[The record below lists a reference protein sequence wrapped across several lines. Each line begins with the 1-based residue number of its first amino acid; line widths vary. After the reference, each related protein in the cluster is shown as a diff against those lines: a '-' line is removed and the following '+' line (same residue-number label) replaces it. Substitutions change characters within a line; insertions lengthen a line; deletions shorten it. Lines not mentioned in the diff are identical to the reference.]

1 MSREQRGPNEK
12 LGTVLALAG
21 ISNAGLARRVNDLGA
36 QRGLTLRYDKT
47 SVARWVSKGMVP
59 QGAAPHLIAA
69 AIGAKLGRPVPLHE
83 IGLADADP
91 APEVGLAFPRDVAEA
106 VRSATELYRLDLAGR
121 RAGSGGIWQSLAGS
135 FSVSAYATPAS
146 RWLISPADPSV
157 ERDANAARTAVLGPQ
172 GTTEGARTGA
182 GAHGAPGRA
191 AGSSDVETT
200 TESSTTAPAAS
211 STEPSPT
218 PDTADGAAHGTPD
231 AGGYSRV
238 PAGPAETPGSRRQSG
253 PPAAAGARP
262 AAGAQAADP
271 PGPGTPAPGSPR
283 TASIPTQPGPQNT
296 SASGTAASASAR
308 AVRSD
313 RAAKAAPAPSAP
325 PRRGGGGASTG
336 TGTGTLAPPVTSD
349 ISPLRVGHSDV
360 AKLREAAQDA
370 RRWDS
375 KYGGGDWRS
384 SMVPECLR
392 VDAAP
397 LLLGSYSDEVGR
409 ALFGAAAELTRLAGW
424 MAFDTGQQE
433 AAQRYYIQAL
443 RLARAAADVPLGGYV
458 LASMS
463 LQATYRG
470 FADEGVDLAQA
481 AVERNRG
488 LATARTMS
496 FFRLVEAR
504 AHAKAND
511 APAAGAALK
520 AAEGWLERSRD
531 GDADPSW
538 LGFYSYDRFAAD
550 AAECHLDLKAPRQV
564 RRFTEQALSRP
575 TEEFVRSHG
584 LRLVVSAVAELESG
598 NLDAACAAGTRAVEV
613 AGRIS
618 SARTTE
624 YVRDL
629 LHRLEPYGH
638 EPRVAELRERARPLL
653 VAPA

>member
-69 AIGAKLGRPVPLHE
+69 AIGQKLGRPVPLHE

-91 APEVGLAFPRDVAEA
+91 APEVGLAFPRDVGEA
-106 VRSATELYRLDLAGR
+106 VRSATDLYRLDLAGR
-121 RAGSGGIWQSLAGS
+121 RAGGGIWQSLAGS
-135 FSVSAYATPAS
+135 FAVSAYATPTS
-146 RWLISPADPSV
+146 RWLITPADPSV
-157 ERDANAARTAVLGPQ
+157 ER
-172 GTTEGARTGA
+172 E
-182 GAHGAPGRA
+182 APRP
-191 AGSSDVETT
+191 V
-200 TESSTTAPAAS
+200 
-211 STEPSPT
+211 
-218 PDTADGAAHGTPD
+218 
-231 AGGYSRV
+231 
-238 PAGPAETPGSRRQSG
+238 AGPA
-253 PPAAAGARP
+253 AAA
-262 AAGAQAADP
+262 
-271 PGPGTPAPGSPR
+271 APEH
-283 TASIPTQPGPQNT
+283 A
-296 SASGTAASASAR
+296 
-308 AVRSD
+308 
-313 RAAKAAPAPSAP
+313 
-325 PRRGGGGASTG
+325 
-336 TGTGTLAPPVTSD
+336 
-349 ISPLRVGHSDV
+349 RVGHSDV
-360 AKLREAAQDA
+360 AKLREAAEDA

-409 ALFGAAAELTRLAGW
+409 ALFGATAELTRLAGW

-481 AVERNRG
+481 ALERNRG

-504 AHAKAND
+504 AHAKAGD
-511 APAAGAALK
+511 GVAAAGALK
-520 AAEGWLERSRD
+520 SAEGWLERSRA
-531 GDADPSW
+531 GDADPTW
-538 LGFYSYDRFAAD
+538 LGFYSYDRFCAD
-550 AAECHLDLKAPRQV
+550 AAECYRDLKAPREV

-598 NLDAACAAGTRAVEV
+598 NLDAACAAGTLAVEV

-629 LHRLEPYGH
+629 LHRLEPYGD
-638 EPRVAELRERARPLL
+638 EPRVVELRERARPLL
-653 VAPA
+653 VSPA

>member
-12 LGTVLALAG
+12 LGAVLALAG

-69 AIGAKLGRPVPLHE
+69 AIGQKLGRPVPLHE

-91 APEVGLAFPRDVAEA
+91 APEVGLAFPRDVGQA
-106 VRSATELYRLDLAGR
+106 VKSATDLYRLDLAGR

-135 FSVSAYATPAS
+135 FAVSAYATPAS
-146 RWLISPADPSV
+146 RWLITPADSSVAREVGPS
-157 ERDANAARTAVLGPQ
+157 
-172 GTTEGARTGA
+172 EGS
-182 GAHGAPGRA
+182 GAPL
-191 AGSSDVETT
+191 
-200 TESSTTAPAAS
+200 
-211 STEPSPT
+211 
-218 PDTADGAAHGTPD
+218 
-231 AGGYSRV
+231 
-238 PAGPAETPGSRRQSG
+238 
-253 PPAAAGARP
+253 
-262 AAGAQAADP
+262 
-271 PGPGTPAPGSPR
+271 
-283 TASIPTQPGPQNT
+283 
-296 SASGTAASASAR
+296 
-308 AVRSD
+308 
-313 RAAKAAPAPSAP
+313 K
-325 PRRGGGGASTG
+325 
-336 TGTGTLAPPVTSD
+336 
-349 ISPLRVGHSDV
+349 VGHSDV
-360 AKLREAAQDA
+360 QKLREAAEDA

-392 VDAAP
+392 VEAAP
-397 LLLGSYSDEVGR
+397 LLLGSYSDDVGR
-409 ALFGAAAELTRLAGW
+409 SLFGAAAELTRLAGW

-470 FADEGVDLAQA
+470 FGDEGVDLAQA
-481 AVERNRG
+481 ALERNRG
-488 LATARTMS
+488 LATARTLS

-504 AHAKAND
+504 AHARAGD
-511 APAAGAALK
+511 AQAAGAALK
-520 AAEGWLERSRD
+520 SAESWLERSRP
-531 GDADPSW
+531 GDSDPIW

-550 AAECHLDLKAPRQV
+550 AAECYRDLKAPRQV

-598 NLDAACAAGTRAVEV
+598 NLDAACEQGVRAVEV

-624 YVRDL
+624 YVKDL
-629 LHRLEPYGH
+629 LHRLEPYGD
-638 EPRVAELRERARPLL
+638 EPRVVELRERARPLL
-653 VAPA
+653 MTTA

>member
-1 MSREQRGPNEK
+1 MSREPRGPNEK

-69 AIGAKLGRPVPLHE
+69 AIGSKLGRPVPLHE

-91 APEVGLAFPRDVAEA
+91 APEVGLAFPRDVGQA

-121 RAGSGGIWQSLAGS
+121 RGGGGIWHSLAGS
-135 FSVSAYATPAS
+135 FAVSAYATPAS
-146 RWLISPADPSV
+146 RWLITPADPTV
-157 ERDANAARTAVLGPQ
+157 AREPRDAEV
-172 GTTEGARTGA
+172 
-182 GAHGAPGRA
+182 
-191 AGSSDVETT
+191 
-200 TESSTTAPAAS
+200 
-211 STEPSPT
+211 
-218 PDTADGAAHGTPD
+218 
-231 AGGYSRV
+231 
-238 PAGPAETPGSRRQSG
+238 
-253 PPAAAGARP
+253 
-262 AAGAQAADP
+262 
-271 PGPGTPAPGSPR
+271 
-283 TASIPTQPGPQNT
+283 
-296 SASGTAASASAR
+296 
-308 AVRSD
+308 
-313 RAAKAAPAPSAP
+313 
-325 PRRGGGGASTG
+325 GGGVDG
-336 TGTGTLAPPVTSD
+336 LPQ
-349 ISPLRVGHSDV
+349 RVGHSDV
-360 AKLREAAQDA
+360 TKLREAAEDA

-409 ALFGAAAELTRLAGW
+409 SLFGATAELTRLAGW

-504 AHAKAND
+504 AQAKAGD
-511 APAAGAALK
+511 GPACGAALK
-520 AAEGWLERSRD
+520 SAEGWLERSRS
-531 GDADPSW
+531 GDPDPSW
-538 LGFYSYDRFAAD
+538 LDFYSHERFAAD
-550 AAECHLDLKAPRQV
+550 AAECYRDLRLPRQV
-564 RRFTEQALSRP
+564 RRFTEQALARP

-613 AGRIS
+613 ANRIS

-629 LHRLEPYGH
+629 MHRLEAYRD

-653 VAPA
+653 MAPA

>member
-1 MSREQRGPNEK
+1 MSRELREPNEK
-12 LGTVLALAG
+12 LGAVLALAG

-91 APEVGLAFPRDVAEA
+91 APEVGLAFPRDIGAA
-106 VRSATELYRLDLAGR
+106 VRSATDLYRLDLAGR
-121 RAGSGGIWQSLAGS
+121 RGGGGIWQSLAGS

-146 RWLISPADPSV
+146 RWLISPADSSV
-157 ERDANAARTAVLGPQ
+157 AREPGPAAQ
-172 GTTEGARTGA
+172 E
-182 GAHGAPGRA
+182 
-191 AGSSDVETT
+191 
-200 TESSTTAPAAS
+200 APAS
-211 STEPSPT
+211 
-218 PDTADGAAHGTPD
+218 
-231 AGGYSRV
+231 
-238 PAGPAETPGSRRQSG
+238 
-253 PPAAAGARP
+253 
-262 AAGAQAADP
+262 
-271 PGPGTPAPGSPR
+271 AP
-283 TASIPTQPGPQNT
+283 
-296 SASGTAASASAR
+296 TAASASTLAPT
-308 AVRSD
+308 AVPGRVSTP
-313 RAAKAAPAPSAP
+313 AAPLRRTPETPAQGLVPAQSGPETAPPAVATVAAAPAVRPLP
-325 PRRGGGGASTG
+325 DAS
-336 TGTGTLAPPVTSD
+336 PQ
-349 ISPLRVGHSDV
+349 RVGHSDV
-360 AKLREAAQDA
+360 AKLREAAEDA

-397 LLLGSYSDEVGR
+397 LLLGSYTDEVGR
-409 ALFGAAAELTRLAGW
+409 ALFGATAELTRLAGW

-463 LQATYRG
+463 LQATYRD
-470 FADEGVDLAQA
+470 FPDEGVDLAQA

-504 AHAKAND
+504 AHAKAGD
-511 APAAGAALK
+511 SAAAGAALR
-520 AAEGWLERSRD
+520 ASEGWLERSRE
-531 GDADPSW
+531 GDPDPTW

-550 AAECHLDLKAPRQV
+550 AAECYRDLKLPRQV

-575 TEEFVRSHG
+575 TEEYVRSHG

-629 LHRLEPYGH
+629 LHRLEPYGD

>member
-21 ISNAGLARRVNDLGA
+21 ISNAGLARRVNDLGS

-91 APEVGLAFPRDVAEA
+91 APEVGLAFPRDVSAA

-121 RAGSGGIWQSLAGS
+121 RAGGGGIWQSLAGS
-135 FSVSAYATPAS
+135 FAISAYATPAS
-146 RWLISPADPSV
+146 RWLITPADSSV
-157 ERDANAARTAVLGPQ
+157 ARD
-172 GTTEGARTGA
+172 
-182 GAHGAPGRA
+182 
-191 AGSSDVETT
+191 S
-200 TESSTTAPAAS
+200 
-211 STEPSPT
+211 
-218 PDTADGAAHGTPD
+218 
-231 AGGYSRV
+231 
-238 PAGPAETPGSRRQSG
+238 
-253 PPAAAGARP
+253 
-262 AAGAQAADP
+262 AADE
-271 PGPGTPAPGSPR
+271 
-283 TASIPTQPGPQNT
+283 
-296 SASGTAASASAR
+296 SAADAT
-308 AVRSD
+308 
-313 RAAKAAPAPSAP
+313 
-325 PRRGGGGASTG
+325 
-336 TGTGTLAPPVTSD
+336 
-349 ISPLRVGHSDV
+349 PLRVGHADV
-360 AKLREAAQDA
+360 AKLREAAEDA

-397 LLLGSYSDEVGR
+397 LLLGSYSDDVGR
-409 ALFGAAAELTRLAGW
+409 SLFGATSELTRLAGW

-443 RLARAAADVPLGGYV
+443 RLARAAADVPLGGYI

-481 AVERNRG
+481 ALERNRG

-504 AHAKAND
+504 AHAKAGD
-511 APAAGAALK
+511 AQAAGGALK
-520 AAEGWLERSRD
+520 AAEGWLERARE

-550 AAECHLDLKAPRQV
+550 AAECYRDLKAPRQV

-629 LHRLEPYGH
+629 LHRLEPYGD

>member
-1 MSREQRGPNEK
+1 MSKEPRGPNEK
-12 LGTVLALAG
+12 LGTVLVLAG

-69 AIGAKLGRPVPLHE
+69 AIAGKLGRPVPLHE

-91 APEVGLAFPRDVAEA
+91 APEVGLSFPRDLGQA

-121 RAGSGGIWQSLAGS
+121 RGGGGIWQSLAGS
-135 FSVSAYATPAS
+135 FSVTAYATPAS
-146 RWLISPADPSV
+146 RWLITPADGSV
-157 ERDANAARTAVLGPQ
+157 AREAHQAARESENGGP
-172 GTTEGARTGA
+172 EG
-182 GAHGAPGRA
+182 
-191 AGSSDVETT
+191 
-200 TESSTTAPAAS
+200 
-211 STEPSPT
+211 
-218 PDTADGAAHGTPD
+218 
-231 AGGYSRV
+231 
-238 PAGPAETPGSRRQSG
+238 GPVQ
-253 PPAAAGARP
+253 
-262 AAGAQAADP
+262 
-271 PGPGTPAPGSPR
+271 
-283 TASIPTQPGPQNT
+283 
-296 SASGTAASASAR
+296 
-308 AVRSD
+308 
-313 RAAKAAPAPSAP
+313 
-325 PRRGGGGASTG
+325 
-336 TGTGTLAPPVTSD
+336 
-349 ISPLRVGHSDV
+349 RVGHSDV
-360 AKLREAAQDA
+360 TKLREAADDA

-397 LLLGSYSDEVGR
+397 LLLGSYTDEVGR
-409 ALFGAAAELTRLAGW
+409 SLFGATAELTRLAGW

-481 AVERNRG
+481 ALERNRG

-504 AHAKAND
+504 AQAKAGD
-511 APAAGAALK
+511 APACGAALK
-520 AAEGWLERSRD
+520 AAEGWLERART
-531 GDADPSW
+531 GDPDPSW
-538 LGFYSYDRFAAD
+538 LDFYSQERFAAD
-550 AAECHLDLKAPRQV
+550 AAECYRDLRMPRQV
-564 RRFTEQALSRP
+564 QRFTEQALSRP

-629 LHRLEPYGH
+629 LHRLEPYGD
-638 EPRVAELRERARPLL
+638 EPRVVELRERARPLL
-653 VAPA
+653 VAYG

>member
-47 SVARWVSKGMVP
+47 SVARWVAKGMVP

-91 APEVGLAFPRDVAEA
+91 APEVGLAFPRDVGEA

-121 RAGSGGIWQSLAGS
+121 RGGGGIWQSLAGS
-135 FSVSAYATPAS
+135 FAVSAYATPAS
-146 RWLISPADPSV
+146 RWLITPADPSV
-157 ERDANAARTAVLGPQ
+157 ARDPTAAQAAILGARSGGQDSTGAPGPRGPQ
-172 GTTEGARTGA
+172 GAPDGR
-182 GAHGAPGRA
+182 GAHILHTPGGAPG
-191 AGSSDVETT
+191 GS
-200 TESSTTAPAAS
+200 
-211 STEPSPT
+211 
-218 PDTADGAAHGTPD
+218 GL
-231 AGGYSRV
+231 
-238 PAGPAETPGSRRQSG
+238 GSGSG
-253 PPAAAGARP
+253 PVS
-262 AAGAQAADP
+262 
-271 PGPGTPAPGSPR
+271 GSVPV
-283 TASIPTQPGPQNT
+283 QPGPE
-296 SASGTAASASAR
+296 SVADA
-308 AVRSD
+308 
-313 RAAKAAPAPSAP
+313 
-325 PRRGGGGASTG
+325 
-336 TGTGTLAPPVTSD
+336 
-349 ISPLRVGHSDV
+349 SPLRVGHSDV
-360 AKLREAAQDA
+360 MKLREAAQDA

-397 LLLGSYSDEVGR
+397 LLLGSYTDEVGR
-409 ALFGAAAELTRLAGW
+409 ALFGASAELTRLAGW

-504 AHAKAND
+504 AHAKAGD

-520 AAEGWLERSRD
+520 GAESWLERSRA

-550 AAECHLDLKAPRQV
+550 AAECYRDLKAPRQV

-575 TEEFVRSHG
+575 TDEFVRSHG

-629 LHRLEPYGH
+629 LHRLEPYGD

-653 VAPA
+653 VTQV

>member
-1 MSREQRGPNEK
+1 MSRELREPNEK
-12 LGTVLALAG
+12 LGAVLALAG

-91 APEVGLAFPRDVAEA
+91 APEVGLAFPRDVGAA
-106 VRSATELYRLDLAGR
+106 VRSATDLYRLDLAGR
-121 RAGSGGIWQSLAGS
+121 RGGGGIWQSLAGS
-135 FSVSAYATPAS
+135 FSVAAYATPAS
-146 RWLISPADPSV
+146 RWLISPADGSVAREPATMESGSPANPAAPATAAAAAAAPST
-157 ERDANAARTAVLGPQ
+157 R
-172 GTTEGARTGA
+172 
-182 GAHGAPGRA
+182 APA
-191 AGSSDVETT
+191 TQ
-200 TESSTTAPAAS
+200 APAA
-211 STEPSPT
+211 TALAATAAPAARAPS
-218 PDTADGAAHGTPD
+218 ARSAASVPVQPS
-231 AGGYSRV
+231 GGQV
-238 PAGPAETPGSRRQSG
+238 PAGLTG
-253 PPAAAGARP
+253 PPAP
-262 AAGAQAADP
+262 VPQPSAQQHAQPPSQSADP
-271 PGPGTPAPGSPR
+271 AP
-283 TASIPTQPGPQNT
+283 Q
-296 SASGTAASASAR
+296 
-308 AVRSD
+308 
-313 RAAKAAPAPSAP
+313 
-325 PRRGGGGASTG
+325 
-336 TGTGTLAPPVTSD
+336 
-349 ISPLRVGHSDV
+349 RVGHSDV
-360 AKLREAAQDA
+360 AKLREAAEDA

-397 LLLGSYSDEVGR
+397 LLLGSYTDEVGR
-409 ALFGAAAELTRLAGW
+409 ALFGATAELTRLAGW

-443 RLARAAADVPLGGYV
+443 RLARAAGDVPLGGYV

-463 LQATYRG
+463 LQATYRD
-470 FADEGVDLAQA
+470 FPDEGVDLAQA

-488 LATARTMS
+488 LASARTMS

-504 AHAKAND
+504 AHAKAGD
-511 APAAGAALK
+511 SAAAGAALR
-520 AAEGWLERSRD
+520 AAEGWLERARA
-531 GDADPSW
+531 GDPDPTW

-550 AAECHLDLKAPRQV
+550 AAECYRDLKLPRQV

-575 TEEFVRSHG
+575 TEEYVRSHG

-618 SARTTE
+618 SARTNE

-629 LHRLEPYGH
+629 LHRLEPYGD

>member
-69 AIGAKLGRPVPLHE
+69 AIGQKLGRPVPLHE

-91 APEVGLAFPRDVAEA
+91 APEVGLAFPRDVGEA
-106 VRSATELYRLDLAGR
+106 VRSATDLYRLDLAGR
-121 RAGSGGIWQSLAGS
+121 RAGGGGIWQSLAGS
-135 FSVSAYATPAS
+135 FAVSAYATPAS
-146 RWLISPADPSV
+146 RWLITPADPSV
-157 ERDANAARTAVLGPQ
+157 EREAPRPP
-172 GTTEGARTGA
+172 GA
-182 GAHGAPGRA
+182 GI
-191 AGSSDVETT
+191 T
-200 TESSTTAPAAS
+200 
-211 STEPSPT
+211 
-218 PDTADGAAHGTPD
+218 
-231 AGGYSRV
+231 
-238 PAGPAETPGSRRQSG
+238 
-253 PPAAAGARP
+253 
-262 AAGAQAADP
+262 
-271 PGPGTPAPGSPR
+271 
-283 TASIPTQPGPQNT
+283 
-296 SASGTAASASAR
+296 
-308 AVRSD
+308 
-313 RAAKAAPAPSAP
+313 
-325 PRRGGGGASTG
+325 GGGGAATG
-336 TGTGTLAPPVTSD
+336 GAATASAAGEHV
-349 ISPLRVGHSDV
+349 RVGHSDV
-360 AKLREAAQDA
+360 AKLREAAEDA

-397 LLLGSYSDEVGR
+397 LLLASYSDEVGR
-409 ALFGAAAELTRLAGW
+409 ALFGATAELTRLAGW

-481 AVERNRG
+481 ALERNRG

-504 AHAKAND
+504 AHAKAGD
-511 APAAGAALK
+511 GVAAAAALK
-520 AAEGWLERSRD
+520 SAEGWLERSREGD
-531 GDADPSW
+531 GDPTW
-538 LGFYSYDRFAAD
+538 LGFYSYDRFCAD
-550 AAECHLDLKAPRQV
+550 AAECYSDLKAPREV

-629 LHRLEPYGH
+629 LHRLEPYGD
-638 EPRVAELRERARPLL
+638 EPRVMELRERARPLL

>member
-69 AIGAKLGRPVPLHE
+69 AIGQKLGRPVPLHE

-91 APEVGLAFPRDVAEA
+91 APEVGLAFPRDVGEA
-106 VRSATELYRLDLAGR
+106 VRSATDLYRLDLAGR
-121 RAGSGGIWQSLAGS
+121 RAGGGGIWQSLAGS
-135 FSVSAYATPAS
+135 FAVSAYATPAS
-146 RWLISPADPSV
+146 RWLITPADPSV
-157 ERDANAARTAVLGPQ
+157 EREAPRPGGGPGS
-172 GTTEGARTGA
+172 GTGSGTGSGA
-182 GAHGAPGRA
+182 GT
-191 AGSSDVETT
+191 GSGSG
-200 TESSTTAPAAS
+200 SGS
-211 STEPSPT
+211 
-218 PDTADGAAHGTPD
+218 
-231 AGGYSRV
+231 GGLD
-238 PAGPAETPGSRRQSG
+238 PGS
-253 PPAAAGARP
+253 AAAV
-262 AAGAQAADP
+262 AAEH
-271 PGPGTPAPGSPR
+271 
-283 TASIPTQPGPQNT
+283 
-296 SASGTAASASAR
+296 
-308 AVRSD
+308 V
-313 RAAKAAPAPSAP
+313 
-325 PRRGGGGASTG
+325 
-336 TGTGTLAPPVTSD
+336 
-349 ISPLRVGHSDV
+349 RVGHSDV
-360 AKLREAAQDA
+360 AKLREAAEDA

-409 ALFGAAAELTRLAGW
+409 ALFGATAELTRLAGW

-481 AVERNRG
+481 ALERNRG

-504 AHAKAND
+504 AHAKAGD
-511 APAAGAALK
+511 GPAAAAALK
-520 AAEGWLERSRD
+520 AAEGWLERSRA
-531 GDADPSW
+531 GDADPTW
-538 LGFYSYDRFAAD
+538 LGFYSYDRFCAD
-550 AAECHLDLKAPRQV
+550 AAECYRDLKAPREV

-618 SARTTE
+618 SARTNE

-629 LHRLEPYGH
+629 LHRLEPYGD
-638 EPRVAELRERARPLL
+638 EPRVVELRERARPLL
-653 VAPA
+653 VAPV

>member
-1 MSREQRGPNEK
+1 MSRELRGPNEK

-91 APEVGLAFPRDVAEA
+91 APEVGLAFPRDVGEA

-146 RWLISPADPSV
+146 RWLISPADATV
-157 ERDANAARTAVLGPQ
+157 ERDAAAAGVPAFDTHGARGARSDAGAQSPPGKEARSAATVPPGAPAALNARAARTALGTLGAL
-172 GTTEGARTGA
+172 GTRQ
-182 GAHGAPGRA
+182 APAIPAQPRP
-191 AGSSDVETT
+191 D
-200 TESSTTAPAAS
+200 TAPA
-211 STEPSPT
+211 
-218 PDTADGAAHGTPD
+218 
-231 AGGYSRV
+231 
-238 PAGPAETPGSRRQSG
+238 PAPAP
-253 PPAAAGARP
+253 
-262 AAGAQAADP
+262 AADP
-271 PGPGTPAPGSPR
+271 APVSPAVPA
-283 TASIPTQPGPQNT
+283 TAVTTTVITT
-296 SASGTAASASAR
+296 
-308 AVRSD
+308 
-313 RAAKAAPAPSAP
+313 
-325 PRRGGGGASTG
+325 
-336 TGTGTLAPPVTSD
+336 TSD

-360 AKLREAAQDA
+360 SKLREAAQDA

-511 APAAGAALK
+511 ASAAGSALK
-520 AAEGWLERSRD
+520 AAEGWLERSRG

>member
-1 MSREQRGPNEK
+1 MSREQRGPNDK
-12 LGTVLALAG
+12 LGAVLALAG

-69 AIGAKLGRPVPLHE
+69 AIGQKLGRPVPLHE

-91 APEVGLAFPRDVAEA
+91 APEVGLAFPRDVGQA
-106 VRSATELYRLDLAGR
+106 VKSATELYRLDLAGR
-121 RAGSGGIWQSLAGS
+121 RAGGGGIWQSLAGS
-135 FSVSAYATPAS
+135 FAVSAYATPAS
-146 RWLISPADPSV
+146 RWLITPADSSV
-157 ERDANAARTAVLGPQ
+157 ERESGF
-172 GTTEGARTGA
+172 GEGAVV
-182 GAHGAPGRA
+182 
-191 AGSSDVETT
+191 SL
-200 TESSTTAPAAS
+200 
-211 STEPSPT
+211 
-218 PDTADGAAHGTPD
+218 
-231 AGGYSRV
+231 
-238 PAGPAETPGSRRQSG
+238 
-253 PPAAAGARP
+253 
-262 AAGAQAADP
+262 
-271 PGPGTPAPGSPR
+271 
-283 TASIPTQPGPQNT
+283 
-296 SASGTAASASAR
+296 
-308 AVRSD
+308 
-313 RAAKAAPAPSAP
+313 K
-325 PRRGGGGASTG
+325 
-336 TGTGTLAPPVTSD
+336 
-349 ISPLRVGHSDV
+349 VGHSDV
-360 AKLREAAQDA
+360 QKLREAAEDA

-392 VDAAP
+392 VEAAP
-397 LLLGSYSDEVGR
+397 LLLGAYSDEVGR
-409 ALFGAAAELTRLAGW
+409 ALFGASAELTRLAGW

-470 FADEGVDLAQA
+470 FGDEGIDLAQA
-481 AVERNRG
+481 ALERNRG

-496 FFRLVEAR
+496 FFRLIEAR
-504 AHAKAND
+504 AHARAGD
-511 APAAGAALK
+511 AQAAGAALK
-520 AAEGWLERSRD
+520 AAEGWLERARD
-531 GDADPSW
+531 GDNDPSW

-550 AAECHLDLKAPRQV
+550 AAECYRDLKAPRQV
-564 RRFTEQALSRP
+564 RRFTEHALSRP

-598 NLDAACAAGTRAVEV
+598 NLDAACEQGVRAVEV

-629 LHRLEPYGH
+629 LHRLEPYGD
-638 EPRVAELRERARPLL
+638 EPRVVELRERARPLL
-653 VAPA
+653 MAPA

>member
-1 MSREQRGPNEK
+1 MSRELREPNEK
-12 LGTVLALAG
+12 LGAVLALAG

-91 APEVGLAFPRDVAEA
+91 APEVGLAFPRDVGAA
-106 VRSATELYRLDLAGR
+106 VRSATDLYRLDLAGR
-121 RAGSGGIWQSLAGS
+121 RGGGGIWQSLAGS
-135 FSVSAYATPAS
+135 FAVSAYATPAS
-146 RWLISPADPSV
+146 RWLISPADSSV
-157 ERDANAARTAVLGPQ
+157 AREP
-172 GTTEGARTGA
+172 E
-182 GAHGAPGRA
+182 
-191 AGSSDVETT
+191 AGSGESQARELPAEAPPTAPPSSTAPPVSVPSTASAPSDV
-200 TESSTTAPAAS
+200 
-211 STEPSPT
+211 
-218 PDTADGAAHGTPD
+218 
-231 AGGYSRV
+231 V
-238 PAGPAETPGSRRQSG
+238 PRIPETPRVAS
-253 PPAAAGARP
+253 
-262 AAGAQAADP
+262 
-271 PGPGTPAPGSPR
+271 TPR
-283 TASIPTQPGPQNT
+283 TAHAPREPGGAT
-296 SASGTAASASAR
+296 KG
-308 AVRSD
+308 
-313 RAAKAAPAPSAP
+313 APAPAVVFP
-325 PRRGGGGASTG
+325 Q
-336 TGTGTLAPPVTSD
+336 
-349 ISPLRVGHSDV
+349 RVGHSDV
-360 AKLREAAQDA
+360 TKLREAAEDA

-397 LLLGSYSDEVGR
+397 LLLGSYTDEVGR
-409 ALFGAAAELTRLAGW
+409 ALFGATAELTRLAGW

-463 LQATYRG
+463 LQATYRD
-470 FADEGVDLAQA
+470 FPDEGVDLAQA

-504 AHAKAND
+504 AHAKAGD
-511 APAAGAALK
+511 PVAAGAALR
-520 AAEGWLERSRD
+520 ASEGWLERARE
-531 GDADPSW
+531 GDADPTW

-550 AAECHLDLKAPRQV
+550 AAECYRDLKLPRQV

-575 TEEFVRSHG
+575 TEEYVRSHG

-618 SARTTE
+618 SARTNE

-629 LHRLEPYGH
+629 LHRLEPYGD
-638 EPRVAELRERARPLL
+638 EPRVVELRERARPLL

>member
-1 MSREQRGPNEK
+1 MSREPRGPNEK

-69 AIGAKLGRPVPLHE
+69 AIGSKLGRPVPLHE

-91 APEVGLAFPRDVAEA
+91 APEVGLAFPRDIGQA

-121 RAGSGGIWQSLAGS
+121 RGGGGIWQSLAGS
-135 FSVSAYATPAS
+135 FAVSAYATPAS
-146 RWLISPADPSV
+146 RWLITPADPSV
-157 ERDANAARTAVLGPQ
+157 AREPKDAEGSVGLDGLPQ
-172 GTTEGARTGA
+172 
-182 GAHGAPGRA
+182 
-191 AGSSDVETT
+191 
-200 TESSTTAPAAS
+200 
-211 STEPSPT
+211 
-218 PDTADGAAHGTPD
+218 
-231 AGGYSRV
+231 
-238 PAGPAETPGSRRQSG
+238 
-253 PPAAAGARP
+253 
-262 AAGAQAADP
+262 
-271 PGPGTPAPGSPR
+271 
-283 TASIPTQPGPQNT
+283 
-296 SASGTAASASAR
+296 
-308 AVRSD
+308 
-313 RAAKAAPAPSAP
+313 
-325 PRRGGGGASTG
+325 
-336 TGTGTLAPPVTSD
+336 
-349 ISPLRVGHSDV
+349 RVGHSDV
-360 AKLREAAQDA
+360 TKLREAAVDA

-409 ALFGAAAELTRLAGW
+409 SLFGATAELTRLAGW

-458 LASMS
+458 LATMS

-504 AHAKAND
+504 AQAKAGD
-511 APAAGAALK
+511 GPACGAALK
-520 AAEGWLERSRD
+520 SAEGWLERSRS
-531 GDADPSW
+531 GDPDPSW
-538 LGFYSYDRFAAD
+538 LDFYTHERFAAD
-550 AAECHLDLKAPRQV
+550 AAECYRDLRLPRQV
-564 RRFTEQALSRP
+564 RRFTEQALARP
-575 TEEFVRSHG
+575 TEEYVRSHG

-618 SARTTE
+618 SARTME

-629 LHRLEPYGH
+629 LHRLEPYGD

-653 VAPA
+653 VSPA

>member
-1 MSREQRGPNEK
+1 MSREPRGPNDK

-69 AIGAKLGRPVPLHE
+69 AIGSKLGRPVPLHE

-91 APEVGLAFPRDVAEA
+91 APEVGLAFPRDVRAA
-106 VRSATELYRLDLAGR
+106 VKAATDLYRLDLGGR
-121 RAGSGGIWQSLAGS
+121 RGGGIWQTLAGS
-135 FSVSAYATPAS
+135 FAVSAYATPAS
-146 RWLISPADPSV
+146 RWLITPADSSV
-157 ERDANAARTAVLGPQ
+157 ARD
-172 GTTEGARTGA
+172 
-182 GAHGAPGRA
+182 
-191 AGSSDVETT
+191 
-200 TESSTTAPAAS
+200 
-211 STEPSPT
+211 
-218 PDTADGAAHGTPD
+218 D
-231 AGGYSRV
+231 AE
-238 PAGPAETPGSRRQSG
+238 A
-253 PPAAAGARP
+253 
-262 AAGAQAADP
+262 
-271 PGPGTPAPGSPR
+271 
-283 TASIPTQPGPQNT
+283 
-296 SASGTAASASAR
+296 AR
-308 AVRSD
+308 AVM
-313 RAAKAAPAPSAP
+313 AGEG
-325 PRRGGGGASTG
+325 PRDGSRGDGGK
-336 TGTGTLAPPVTSD
+336 
-349 ISPLRVGHSDV
+349 PLRVGHTDV
-360 AKLREAAQDA
+360 SKLREAADEA

-409 ALFGAAAELTRLAGW
+409 SLFGATAELTRLAGW

-481 AVERNRG
+481 ALERNRG

-496 FFRLVEAR
+496 FFQLIEAR

-511 APAAGAALK
+511 SQACATALSS
-520 AAEGWLERSRD
+520 AEGWLERARE
-531 GDADPSW
+531 GDQDPSW
-538 LGFYSYDRFAAD
+538 LDFYSSDRLAAD
-550 AAECHLDLKAPRQV
+550 AAECYRDLKAPRQV

-584 LRLVVSAVAELESG
+584 LRLIVSAVAELESG
-598 NLDAACAAGTRAVEV
+598 NLDAACAAGTLALEV

-629 LHRLEPYGH
+629 LHRLEPYGD

-653 VAPA
+653 VTPA

>member
-69 AIGAKLGRPVPLHE
+69 AIGQKLGRPVPLHE

-91 APEVGLAFPRDVAEA
+91 APEVGLAFPRDVGAA
-106 VRSATELYRLDLAGR
+106 VKSATELYRLDLAGR
-121 RAGSGGIWQSLAGS
+121 RAGTGGIWQSLAGS
-135 FSVSAYATPAS
+135 FAVSAYATPAS
-146 RWLISPADPSV
+146 RWLITPADSSV
-157 ERDANAARTAVLGPQ
+157 ARDASEDVPRDTAQ
-172 GTTEGARTGA
+172 ADDS
-182 GAHGAPGRA
+182 GAPM
-191 AGSSDVETT
+191 
-200 TESSTTAPAAS
+200 
-211 STEPSPT
+211 
-218 PDTADGAAHGTPD
+218 
-231 AGGYSRV
+231 
-238 PAGPAETPGSRRQSG
+238 
-253 PPAAAGARP
+253 
-262 AAGAQAADP
+262 
-271 PGPGTPAPGSPR
+271 
-283 TASIPTQPGPQNT
+283 
-296 SASGTAASASAR
+296 
-308 AVRSD
+308 
-313 RAAKAAPAPSAP
+313 K
-325 PRRGGGGASTG
+325 
-336 TGTGTLAPPVTSD
+336 
-349 ISPLRVGHSDV
+349 VGHSDV
-360 AKLREAAQDA
+360 LKLREAAEDA

-392 VDAAP
+392 VEAAP

-409 ALFGAAAELTRLAGW
+409 ALFGASAELTRLAGW

-470 FADEGVDLAQA
+470 FGDEGVDLAQA
-481 AVERNRG
+481 ALERNRG

-504 AHAKAND
+504 AHARAHD
-511 APAAGAALK
+511 AQAAGAALR
-520 AAEGWLERSRD
+520 AAEGWLERARD
-531 GDADPSW
+531 GDNDPSW

-550 AAECHLDLKAPRQV
+550 AAECYRDLKAPRQV

-598 NLDAACAAGTRAVEV
+598 NLDAACEQGTRALEV

-624 YVRDL
+624 YVKDL
-629 LHRLEPYGH
+629 LHRLEPYGD
-638 EPRVAELRERARPLL
+638 EPRVVELRERARPLL

>member
-47 SVARWVSKGMVP
+47 SVARWVAKGMVP

-91 APEVGLAFPRDVAEA
+91 APEVGLAFPRDVGEA
-106 VRSATELYRLDLAGR
+106 VRSATDLYRLDLAGR
-121 RAGSGGIWQSLAGS
+121 RGGGGIWQSLAGS

-146 RWLISPADPSV
+146 RWLITPADPSV
-157 ERDANAARTAVLGPQ
+157 ARDPAAARAAVLTP
-172 GTTEGARTGA
+172 E
-182 GAHGAPGRA
+182 GAPG
-191 AGSSDVETT
+191 
-200 TESSTTAPAAS
+200 
-211 STEPSPT
+211 
-218 PDTADGAAHGTPD
+218 
-231 AGGYSRV
+231 
-238 PAGPAETPGSRRQSG
+238 
-253 PPAAAGARP
+253 
-262 AAGAQAADP
+262 AQ
-271 PGPGTPAPGSPR
+271 
-283 TASIPTQPGPQNT
+283 IPVQPGPD
-296 SASGTAASASAR
+296 SAVAA
-308 AVRSD
+308 D
-313 RAAKAAPAPSAP
+313 
-325 PRRGGGGASTG
+325 
-336 TGTGTLAPPVTSD
+336 GTL
-349 ISPLRVGHSDV
+349 LRVGHSDV
-360 AKLREAAQDA
+360 SKLREAAQDA

-409 ALFGAAAELTRLAGW
+409 ALFGASAELTRLAGW

-443 RLARAAADVPLGGYV
+443 RLSRAAADVPLGGYV

-481 AVERNRG
+481 AVERNRS

-504 AHAKAND
+504 AHAKAGD
-511 APAAGAALK
+511 APAAGAALR
-520 AAEGWLERSRD
+520 AAESWLERSRA
-531 GDADPSW
+531 GDADPAW

-550 AAECHLDLKAPRQV
+550 AAECYRDLKAPRQV
-564 RRFTEQALSRP
+564 RRFTEQALSKP
-575 TEEFVRSHG
+575 TDEFVRSHG

-629 LHRLEPYGH
+629 LHRLEPYGD

-653 VAPA
+653 VSPA

>member
-1 MSREQRGPNEK
+1 MSRELREPNEK
-12 LGTVLALAG
+12 LGAVLALAG

-91 APEVGLAFPRDVAEA
+91 APEVGLAFPRDVGAA
-106 VRSATELYRLDLAGR
+106 VRSATDLYRLDLAGR
-121 RAGSGGIWQSLAGS
+121 RGGGGIWQSLAGS
-135 FSVSAYATPAS
+135 FSVAAYATPAS
-146 RWLISPADPSV
+146 RWLISPADSSV
-157 ERDANAARTAVLGPQ
+157 AREPAGSAAHRADRHPAHDSTA
-172 GTTEGARTGA
+172 GTAGTSATGA
-182 GAHGAPGRA
+182 SA
-191 AGSSDVETT
+191 AGTSAADEPAAQHSMVQSPVSATSSAHD
-200 TESSTTAPAAS
+200 APAHEATAAGPRSVPDGRTTGPATGPMTGPATGSAAS
-211 STEPSPT
+211 P
-218 PDTADGAAHGTPD
+218 A
-231 AGGYSRV
+231 
-238 PAGPAETPGSRRQSG
+238 AGPASG
-253 PPAAAGARP
+253 PPSTVVPAQAGAE
-262 AAGAQAADP
+262 
-271 PGPGTPAPGSPR
+271 TPRDHG
-283 TASIPTQPGPQNT
+283 Q
-296 SASGTAASASAR
+296 
-308 AVRSD
+308 
-313 RAAKAAPAPSAP
+313 
-325 PRRGGGGASTG
+325 
-336 TGTGTLAPPVTSD
+336 
-349 ISPLRVGHSDV
+349 RVGHSDV
-360 AKLREAAQDA
+360 TKLREAAEDA

-397 LLLGSYSDEVGR
+397 LLLGSYTDEVGR
-409 ALFGAAAELTRLAGW
+409 ALFGATAELTRLAGW

-463 LQATYRG
+463 LQATYRD
-470 FADEGVDLAQA
+470 FPDEGVDLAQA

-504 AHAKAND
+504 AHAKAGD
-511 APAAGAALK
+511 SAAAGAALR
-520 AAEGWLERSRD
+520 AAEGWLERSRA
-531 GDADPSW
+531 GDPDPTW

-550 AAECHLDLKAPRQV
+550 AAECYRDLKLPRQV

-575 TEEFVRSHG
+575 TEEYVRSHG

-629 LHRLEPYGH
+629 LHRLEPYGD

>member
-1 MSREQRGPNEK
+1 MSRELREPNEK
-12 LGTVLALAG
+12 LGAVLALAG

-91 APEVGLAFPRDVAEA
+91 APEVGLAFPRDIGAA
-106 VRSATELYRLDLAGR
+106 VRSATDLYRLDLAGR
-121 RAGSGGIWQSLAGS
+121 RGGGGIWQSLAGS
-135 FSVSAYATPAS
+135 FAVSAYATPAS
-146 RWLISPADPSV
+146 RWLISPADSSV
-157 ERDANAARTAVLGPQ
+157 AREPGPVRDP
-172 GTTEGARTGA
+172 GA
-182 GAHGAPGRA
+182 GARAGSEARAETASGSGAGAGAGSGAAGAEARTPRRPTTAPGR
-191 AGSSDVETT
+191 
-200 TESSTTAPAAS
+200 
-211 STEPSPT
+211 
-218 PDTADGAAHGTPD
+218 
-231 AGGYSRV
+231 
-238 PAGPAETPGSRRQSG
+238 PAGPADASPATP
-253 PPAAAGARP
+253 PI
-262 AAGAQAADP
+262 
-271 PGPGTPAPGSPR
+271 TPAVPAVPVVPGVSVLPR
-283 TASIPTQPGPQNT
+283 QG
-296 SASGTAASASAR
+296 ASGHPVQR
-308 AVRSD
+308 PGGR
-313 RAAKAAPAPSAP
+313 SAP
-325 PRRGGGGASTG
+325 PRQASESPAQGVVPARSGAETG
-336 TGTGTLAPPVTSD
+336 PPAPVGTTPAAGPPAPSD
-349 ISPLRVGHSDV
+349 PSPQRVGHSDV
-360 AKLREAAQDA
+360 TKLREAAEDA

-397 LLLGSYSDEVGR
+397 LLLGSYTDEVGR
-409 ALFGAAAELTRLAGW
+409 ALFGATAELTRLAGW

-463 LQATYRG
+463 LQATYRD
-470 FADEGVDLAQA
+470 FPDEGVDLAQA

-504 AHAKAND
+504 AHAKAGD
-511 APAAGAALK
+511 SAAAGAALR
-520 AAEGWLERSRD
+520 AAEGWLERSRE
-531 GDADPSW
+531 GDPDPTW

-550 AAECHLDLKAPRQV
+550 AAECYRDLKLPRQV

-575 TEEFVRSHG
+575 TEEYVRSHG

-618 SARTTE
+618 SARTNE

-629 LHRLEPYGH
+629 LHRLEPYGD

>member
-1 MSREQRGPNEK
+1 MSREPRGPNEK

-69 AIGAKLGRPVPLHE
+69 AIGSKLGRPVPLHE

-91 APEVGLAFPRDVAEA
+91 APEVGLAFPRDVGAA
-106 VRSATELYRLDLAGR
+106 VKAATDLYRLDLHGGR
-121 RAGSGGIWQSLAGS
+121 RGGGGIWQSLAGS
-135 FSVSAYATPAS
+135 FAVSAYATPAS
-146 RWLISPADPSV
+146 RWLITPADSSV
-157 ERDANAARTAVLGPQ
+157 ARDPETAAAHSGS
-172 GTTEGARTGA
+172 A
-182 GAHGAPGRA
+182 GAVNG
-191 AGSSDVETT
+191 
-200 TESSTTAPAAS
+200 
-211 STEPSPT
+211 
-218 PDTADGAAHGTPD
+218 
-231 AGGYSRV
+231 
-238 PAGPAETPGSRRQSG
+238 Q
-253 PPAAAGARP
+253 AAADAEI
-262 AAGAQAADP
+262 
-271 PGPGTPAPGSPR
+271 TPA
-283 TASIPTQPGPQNT
+283 
-296 SASGTAASASAR
+296 
-308 AVRSD
+308 
-313 RAAKAAPAPSAP
+313 
-325 PRRGGGGASTG
+325 
-336 TGTGTLAPPVTSD
+336 
-349 ISPLRVGHSDV
+349 PLRVGHADV
-360 AKLREAAQDA
+360 VKLREAAEEA

-409 ALFGAAAELTRLAGW
+409 SLFGAASELTRLAGW

-504 AHAKAND
+504 AHAKAD
-511 APAAGAALK
+511 DSHACGAALSD
-520 AAEGWLERSRD
+520 AESWLERARE

-538 LGFYSYDRFAAD
+538 LDFYSYDRLAAD
-550 AAECHLDLKAPRQV
+550 AAECYRDLKAPRQV
-564 RRFTEQALSRP
+564 RRFTEKALSKP

-598 NLDAACAAGTRAVEV
+598 NLDAACAAGARAVEV

-629 LHRLEPYGH
+629 LNRLEPYGH
-638 EPRVAELRERARPLL
+638 EPRVAELREQARPLL
-653 VAPA
+653 AAPA

>member
-12 LGTVLALAG
+12 LGAVLALAG

-69 AIGAKLGRPVPLHE
+69 AIGQKLGRPVPLHE

-91 APEVGLAFPRDVAEA
+91 APEVGLAFPRDVGQA
-106 VRSATELYRLDLAGR
+106 VRSATDLYRLDLAGR

-135 FSVSAYATPAS
+135 FAVSAYATPAS
-146 RWLISPADPSV
+146 RWLITPADSSV
-157 ERDANAARTAVLGPQ
+157 ARDANLS
-172 GTTEGARTGA
+172 EGS
-182 GAHGAPGRA
+182 GAPL
-191 AGSSDVETT
+191 
-200 TESSTTAPAAS
+200 
-211 STEPSPT
+211 
-218 PDTADGAAHGTPD
+218 
-231 AGGYSRV
+231 
-238 PAGPAETPGSRRQSG
+238 
-253 PPAAAGARP
+253 
-262 AAGAQAADP
+262 
-271 PGPGTPAPGSPR
+271 
-283 TASIPTQPGPQNT
+283 
-296 SASGTAASASAR
+296 
-308 AVRSD
+308 
-313 RAAKAAPAPSAP
+313 K
-325 PRRGGGGASTG
+325 
-336 TGTGTLAPPVTSD
+336 
-349 ISPLRVGHSDV
+349 VGHSDV
-360 AKLREAAQDA
+360 QKLREAAEDA

-392 VDAAP
+392 VEAAP

-409 ALFGAAAELTRLAGW
+409 ALFGASAELTRLAGW

-470 FADEGVDLAQA
+470 FGDEGVDLAQA
-481 AVERNRG
+481 ALERNRG

-496 FFRLVEAR
+496 FFRLIEAR
-504 AHAKAND
+504 AHARASD
-511 APAAGAALK
+511 AHAAGAALRSS
-520 AAEGWLERSRD
+520 ESWLERARD
-531 GDADPSW
+531 GDNDPSW
-538 LGFYSYDRFAAD
+538 LGFYGYDRFAAD
-550 AAECHLDLKAPRQV
+550 AAECYRDLKAPRQV
-564 RRFTEQALSRP
+564 RRFTEQALSKP

-598 NLDAACAAGTRAVEV
+598 NLDAACEQGVRAVEV

-618 SARTTE
+618 SVRTTE

-629 LHRLEPYGH
+629 LHRLEPYGD
-638 EPRVAELRERARPLL
+638 EPRVVELRERARPLL
-653 VAPA
+653 MTPA

>member
-59 QGAAPHLIAA
+59 QGAAPRLIAA

-91 APEVGLAFPRDVAEA
+91 APEVGLAFPRDVGEA

-146 RWLISPADPSV
+146 RWLITPADPSV
-157 ERDANAARTAVLGPQ
+157 ARDSSAAEAAILGTP
-172 GTTEGARTGA
+172 
-182 GAHGAPGRA
+182 GAPGA
-191 AGSSDVETT
+191 QAPPGAPGG
-200 TESSTTAPAAS
+200 APAI
-211 STEPSPT
+211 
-218 PDTADGAAHGTPD
+218 
-231 AGGYSRV
+231 
-238 PAGPAETPGSRRQSG
+238 PA
-253 PPAAAGARP
+253 
-262 AAGAQAADP
+262 
-271 PGPGTPAPGSPR
+271 
-283 TASIPTQPGPQNT
+283 QPGPDSLN
-296 SASGTAASASAR
+296 
-308 AVRSD
+308 
-313 RAAKAAPAPSAP
+313 
-325 PRRGGGGASTG
+325 
-336 TGTGTLAPPVTSD
+336 D

-360 AKLREAAQDA
+360 TKLREAAQDA

-409 ALFGAAAELTRLAGW
+409 ALFGAASELTRLAGW

-504 AHAKAND
+504 AHAKAGD

-520 AAEGWLERSRD
+520 AAESWLERSRD

-550 AAECHLDLKAPRQV
+550 AAECYRDLKAPRQV

-629 LHRLEPYGH
+629 LHRLEPYGD

>member
-1 MSREQRGPNEK
+1 MSRELREPNEK
-12 LGTVLALAG
+12 LGAVLALAG

-91 APEVGLAFPRDVAEA
+91 APEVGLAFPRDVGAA
-106 VRSATELYRLDLAGR
+106 VRSATDLYRLDLAGR
-121 RAGSGGIWQSLAGS
+121 RGGGGIWQSLAGS
-135 FSVSAYATPAS
+135 FAVSAYATPAS
-146 RWLISPADPSV
+146 RWLISPADSSV
-157 ERDANAARTAVLGPQ
+157 AREP
-172 GTTEGARTGA
+172 GA
-182 GAHGAPGRA
+182 GPGGSQARDLPTEAPSSGGPSSVPSTA
-191 AGSSDVETT
+191 SAPPSDV
-200 TESSTTAPAAS
+200 
-211 STEPSPT
+211 
-218 PDTADGAAHGTPD
+218 
-231 AGGYSRV
+231 V
-238 PAGPAETPGSRRQSG
+238 PRIPETPRVAS
-253 PPAAAGARP
+253 A
-262 AAGAQAADP
+262 
-271 PGPGTPAPGSPR
+271 PR
-283 TASIPTQPGPQNT
+283 TAHAPREPGGAT
-296 SASGTAASASAR
+296 KGASALTE
-308 AVRSD
+308 AV
-313 RAAKAAPAPSAP
+313 PQ
-325 PRRGGGGASTG
+325 
-336 TGTGTLAPPVTSD
+336 
-349 ISPLRVGHSDV
+349 RVGHSDV
-360 AKLREAAQDA
+360 TKLREAAEDA

-397 LLLGSYSDEVGR
+397 LLLGSYTDEVGR
-409 ALFGAAAELTRLAGW
+409 ALFGATAELTRLAGW

-463 LQATYRG
+463 LQATYRD
-470 FADEGVDLAQA
+470 FPDEGVDLAQA

-504 AHAKAND
+504 AHAKAGD
-511 APAAGAALK
+511 PVAAGAALR
-520 AAEGWLERSRD
+520 ASEGWLERARE
-531 GDADPSW
+531 GDADPTW

-550 AAECHLDLKAPRQV
+550 AAECYRDLKLPRQV

-575 TEEFVRSHG
+575 TEEYVRSHG

-618 SARTTE
+618 SARTNE

-629 LHRLEPYGH
+629 LHRLEPYGD
-638 EPRVAELRERARPLL
+638 EPRVVELRERARPLL

>member
-1 MSREQRGPNEK
+1 MSRELREPNEK
-12 LGTVLALAG
+12 LGAVLALAG

-91 APEVGLAFPRDVAEA
+91 APEVGLAFPRDVGAA
-106 VRSATELYRLDLAGR
+106 VRSATDLYRLDLAGR
-121 RAGSGGIWQSLAGS
+121 RGGGGIWQSLAGS
-135 FSVSAYATPAS
+135 FSVAAYATPAS
-146 RWLISPADPSV
+146 RWLISPADSSV
-157 ERDANAARTAVLGPQ
+157 AREPAGSAAHRADRHPAHDSTA
-172 GTTEGARTGA
+172 GTADTSATGA
-182 GAHGAPGRA
+182 SGAGTSAADEPAAQHSMVQSPVSATSSAHDAPAHEATA
-191 AGSSDVETT
+191 AGPRSVPDGRTT
-200 TESSTTAPAAS
+200 GPATGPMTGSMTGPATGSAAS
-211 STEPSPT
+211 P
-218 PDTADGAAHGTPD
+218 A
-231 AGGYSRV
+231 
-238 PAGPAETPGSRRQSG
+238 AGPASG
-253 PPAAAGARP
+253 PPSTVVPAQAGAE
-262 AAGAQAADP
+262 
-271 PGPGTPAPGSPR
+271 TPRDHG
-283 TASIPTQPGPQNT
+283 Q
-296 SASGTAASASAR
+296 
-308 AVRSD
+308 
-313 RAAKAAPAPSAP
+313 
-325 PRRGGGGASTG
+325 
-336 TGTGTLAPPVTSD
+336 
-349 ISPLRVGHSDV
+349 RVGHSDV
-360 AKLREAAQDA
+360 TKLREAAEDA

-397 LLLGSYSDEVGR
+397 LLLGSYTDEVGR
-409 ALFGAAAELTRLAGW
+409 ALFGATAELTRLAGW

-463 LQATYRG
+463 LQATYRD
-470 FADEGVDLAQA
+470 FPDEGVDLAQA

-504 AHAKAND
+504 AHAKAGD
-511 APAAGAALK
+511 SAAAGAALR
-520 AAEGWLERSRD
+520 AAEGWLERSRA
-531 GDADPSW
+531 GDPDPTW

-550 AAECHLDLKAPRQV
+550 AAECYRDLKLPRQV

-575 TEEFVRSHG
+575 TEEYVRSHG

-629 LHRLEPYGH
+629 LHRLEPYGD

>member
-1 MSREQRGPNEK
+1 MSRELREPNEK
-12 LGTVLALAG
+12 LGAVLALAG

-59 QGAAPHLIAA
+59 QGGAPHLIAA

-91 APEVGLAFPRDVAEA
+91 APEVGLAFPRDVGAA
-106 VRSATELYRLDLAGR
+106 VRSATDLYRLDLAGR
-121 RAGSGGIWQSLAGS
+121 RGGGGIWQSLAGS
-135 FSVSAYATPAS
+135 FSVAAYATPAS
-146 RWLISPADPSV
+146 RWLISPADGSV
-157 ERDANAARTAVLGPQ
+157 AREA
-172 GTTEGARTGA
+172 
-182 GAHGAPGRA
+182 
-191 AGSSDVETT
+191 
-200 TESSTTAPAAS
+200 
-211 STEPSPT
+211 
-218 PDTADGAAHGTPD
+218 
-231 AGGYSRV
+231 
-238 PAGPAETPGSRRQSG
+238 
-253 PPAAAGARP
+253 AAAGAPSRGSAP
-262 AAGAQAADP
+262 SGSSSSGSSSSDSAPSGSVSSDP
-271 PGPGTPAPGSPR
+271 PSPGTGAPPAP
-283 TASIPTQPGPQNT
+283 PTSVVPAQPGPET
-296 SASGTAASASAR
+296 HRASGPSASS
-308 AVRSD
+308 
-313 RAAKAAPAPSAP
+313 PSP
-325 PRRGGGGASTG
+325 DP
-336 TGTGTLAPPVTSD
+336 
-349 ISPLRVGHSDV
+349 SPQRVGHSDV
-360 AKLREAAQDA
+360 TKLREAAEDA

-397 LLLGSYSDEVGR
+397 LLLGSYTDEVGR
-409 ALFGAAAELTRLAGW
+409 ALFGATAELTRLAGW

-463 LQATYRG
+463 LQATYRD

-504 AHAKAND
+504 AHAKAGD
-511 APAAGAALK
+511 SAAAGAALR
-520 AAEGWLERSRD
+520 AAEGWLERARD
-531 GDADPSW
+531 GDPDPTW

-550 AAECHLDLKAPRQV
+550 AAECYRDLKLPRQV

-575 TEEFVRSHG
+575 TEEYVRSHG

-629 LHRLEPYGH
+629 LHRLEPYGD

>member
-12 LGTVLALAG
+12 LGAVLALAG

-69 AIGAKLGRPVPLHE
+69 AIGQKLGRPVPLHE

-91 APEVGLAFPRDVAEA
+91 APEVGLAFPRDVGEA
-106 VRSATELYRLDLAGR
+106 VRAATDLYRLDLAGR
-121 RAGSGGIWQSLAGS
+121 RAGGGGIWQSLAGS

-146 RWLISPADPSV
+146 RWLITPADPSV
-157 ERDANAARTAVLGPQ
+157 EREAGRPGGGP
-172 GTTEGARTGA
+172 GPAGA
-182 GAHGAPGRA
+182 GEH
-191 AGSSDVETT
+191 V
-200 TESSTTAPAAS
+200 
-211 STEPSPT
+211 
-218 PDTADGAAHGTPD
+218 
-231 AGGYSRV
+231 
-238 PAGPAETPGSRRQSG
+238 
-253 PPAAAGARP
+253 
-262 AAGAQAADP
+262 
-271 PGPGTPAPGSPR
+271 
-283 TASIPTQPGPQNT
+283 
-296 SASGTAASASAR
+296 
-308 AVRSD
+308 
-313 RAAKAAPAPSAP
+313 
-325 PRRGGGGASTG
+325 
-336 TGTGTLAPPVTSD
+336 
-349 ISPLRVGHSDV
+349 RVGHSDV
-360 AKLREAAQDA
+360 AKLREAAEDA
-370 RRWDS
+370 RKWDS

-409 ALFGAAAELTRLAGW
+409 ALFGATAELTRLAGW

-463 LQATYRG
+463 LQAIYRG

-481 AVERNRG
+481 ALERNRG

-504 AHAKAND
+504 AHAKAGD
-511 APAAGAALK
+511 GPAAAGALK
-520 AAEGWLERSRD
+520 SAEGWLERSRE
-531 GDADPSW
+531 GDADPTW
-538 LGFYSYDRFAAD
+538 LGFYSYDRFCAD
-550 AAECHLDLKAPRQV
+550 AAECYRDLRMPREV

-638 EPRVAELRERARPLL
+638 EPRVMELRERARPLL
-653 VAPA
+653 VTPA

>member
-12 LGTVLALAG
+12 LGAVLALAG

-69 AIGAKLGRPVPLHE
+69 AIGQKLGRPVPLHE

-91 APEVGLAFPRDVAEA
+91 APEVGLAFPRDVGQA
-106 VRSATELYRLDLAGR
+106 VKSATELYRLDLAGR

-135 FSVSAYATPAS
+135 FAVSAYATPAS
-146 RWLISPADPSV
+146 RWLITPADSSV
-157 ERDANAARTAVLGPQ
+157 AREAGS
-172 GTTEGARTGA
+172 TEVS
-182 GAHGAPGRA
+182 GAP
-191 AGSSDVETT
+191 
-200 TESSTTAPAAS
+200 
-211 STEPSPT
+211 
-218 PDTADGAAHGTPD
+218 
-231 AGGYSRV
+231 
-238 PAGPAETPGSRRQSG
+238 
-253 PPAAAGARP
+253 
-262 AAGAQAADP
+262 
-271 PGPGTPAPGSPR
+271 
-283 TASIPTQPGPQNT
+283 I
-296 SASGTAASASAR
+296 
-308 AVRSD
+308 
-313 RAAKAAPAPSAP
+313 K
-325 PRRGGGGASTG
+325 
-336 TGTGTLAPPVTSD
+336 
-349 ISPLRVGHSDV
+349 VGHSDV
-360 AKLREAAQDA
+360 QKLREAAEDA

-392 VDAAP
+392 VEAAP

-409 ALFGAAAELTRLAGW
+409 ALFGASAELTRLAGW

-470 FADEGVDLAQA
+470 FGDEGVDLAQA
-481 AVERNRG
+481 ALERNRG

-504 AHAKAND
+504 AHARAGD
-511 APAAGAALK
+511 AQAAGTALK
-520 AAEGWLERSRD
+520 AAEGWLERSRE
-531 GDADPSW
+531 GDNDPSW
-538 LGFYSYDRFAAD
+538 LGFYGYDRFAAD
-550 AAECHLDLKAPRQV
+550 AAECYRDLKAPRQV
-564 RRFTEQALSRP
+564 RRFTEQALSKP

-598 NLDAACAAGTRAVEV
+598 NLDAACEQGVRAVEV

-624 YVRDL
+624 YVKDL
-629 LHRLEPYGH
+629 LHRLEPYGD
-638 EPRVAELRERARPLL
+638 EPRVVELRERARPLL
-653 VAPA
+653 MAPA

>member
-91 APEVGLAFPRDVAEA
+91 APEVGLAFPRDVGEA

-146 RWLISPADPSV
+146 RWLITPADPSV
-157 ERDANAARTAVLGPQ
+157 ARDSSAAEAAVLGTQ
-172 GTTEGARTGA
+172 
-182 GAHGAPGRA
+182 GAHGAP
-191 AGSSDVETT
+191 
-200 TESSTTAPAAS
+200 P
-211 STEPSPT
+211 
-218 PDTADGAAHGTPD
+218 
-231 AGGYSRV
+231 
-238 PAGPAETPGSRRQSG
+238 
-253 PPAAAGARP
+253 
-262 AAGAQAADP
+262 P
-271 PGPGTPAPGSPR
+271 PGAPGGAPG
-283 TASIPTQPGPQNT
+283 IPVQPGPDSVN
-296 SASGTAASASAR
+296 
-308 AVRSD
+308 
-313 RAAKAAPAPSAP
+313 
-325 PRRGGGGASTG
+325 
-336 TGTGTLAPPVTSD
+336 D

-360 AKLREAAQDA
+360 TKLREAAQDA

-504 AHAKAND
+504 AHAKAGD

-520 AAEGWLERSRD
+520 AAESWLERSRG

-550 AAECHLDLKAPRQV
+550 AAECYRDLKAPRQV
-564 RRFTEQALSRP
+564 RHFTEQALSRP

-629 LHRLEPYGH
+629 LHRLEPYGD

>member
-21 ISNAGLARRVNDLGA
+21 ISNAGLARRVNDLGS

-69 AIGAKLGRPVPLHE
+69 AIGQKLGRPVPLHE

-91 APEVGLAFPRDVAEA
+91 APEVGLSFPRDIGAA
-106 VRSATELYRLDLAGR
+106 VKSATELYRLDLAGR
-121 RAGSGGIWQSLAGS
+121 RGTSGGIWQSLAGS
-135 FSVSAYATPAS
+135 FAVSAYATPAS
-146 RWLISPADPSV
+146 RWLITPADSSV
-157 ERDANAARTAVLGPQ
+157 ERTAEQARQIA
-172 GTTEGARTGA
+172 
-182 GAHGAPGRA
+182 
-191 AGSSDVETT
+191 
-200 TESSTTAPAAS
+200 ESAPAG
-211 STEPSPT
+211 E
-218 PDTADGAAHGTPD
+218 
-231 AGGYSRV
+231 
-238 PAGPAETPGSRRQSG
+238 
-253 PPAAAGARP
+253 
-262 AAGAQAADP
+262 
-271 PGPGTPAPGSPR
+271 
-283 TASIPTQPGPQNT
+283 
-296 SASGTAASASAR
+296 
-308 AVRSD
+308 
-313 RAAKAAPAPSAP
+313 K
-325 PRRGGGGASTG
+325 
-336 TGTGTLAPPVTSD
+336 
-349 ISPLRVGHSDV
+349 PLRVGHSDV
-360 AKLREAAQDA
+360 RKLREAAHDA

-392 VDAAP
+392 VEAAP
-397 LLLGSYSDEVGR
+397 LLLGTYSDEVGR
-409 ALFGAAAELTRLAGW
+409 ALFGATAELTRLAGW

-470 FADEGVDLAQA
+470 FGDEGVDLAQA
-481 AVERNRG
+481 ALERNRG

-496 FFRLVEAR
+496 FFHLVEAR
-504 AHAKAND
+504 AQARAGD
-511 APAAGAALK
+511 AHAAGGALK
-520 AAEGWLERSRD
+520 SAEGWLERSRD
-531 GDADPSW
+531 GDNDPSW

-550 AAECHLDLKAPRQV
+550 AAECYRDLKAPRQV
-564 RRFTEQALSRP
+564 RRFTEQALSSP

-598 NLDAACAAGTRAVEV
+598 NLDACCAQGLRAVEV

-629 LHRLEPYGH
+629 LHRLEAHGD
-638 EPRVAELRERARPLL
+638 EPQVIELRERARPLL

>member
-1 MSREQRGPNEK
+1 MSRDIRGPNEK

-69 AIGAKLGRPVPLHE
+69 AIAGKLGRPVPLHE

-91 APEVGLAFPRDVAEA
+91 APEVGLAFPRDVGAA

-121 RAGSGGIWQSLAGS
+121 RGGGGIWQSLAGS

-146 RWLISPADPSV
+146 RWLISPADSSV
-157 ERDANAARTAVLGPQ
+157 AREAPDLREVRDGNG
-172 GTTEGARTGA
+172 
-182 GAHGAPGRA
+182 A
-191 AGSSDVETT
+191 AGKDGVPG
-200 TESSTTAPAAS
+200 A
-211 STEPSPT
+211 
-218 PDTADGAAHGTPD
+218 DT
-231 AGGYSRV
+231 V
-238 PAGPAETPGSRRQSG
+238 PQH
-253 PPAAAGARP
+253 
-262 AAGAQAADP
+262 
-271 PGPGTPAPGSPR
+271 
-283 TASIPTQPGPQNT
+283 
-296 SASGTAASASAR
+296 
-308 AVRSD
+308 
-313 RAAKAAPAPSAP
+313 
-325 PRRGGGGASTG
+325 
-336 TGTGTLAPPVTSD
+336 
-349 ISPLRVGHSDV
+349 VGHSDV
-360 AKLREAAQDA
+360 TKLREAAEDA

-397 LLLGSYSDEVGR
+397 LLLASYSDEVGR
-409 ALFGAAAELTRLAGW
+409 ALFGATSELTRLAGW

-481 AVERNRG
+481 ALERNRG

-504 AHAKAND
+504 AQAKANE
-511 APAAGAALK
+511 ARACEVALK
-520 AAEGWLERSRD
+520 AAEGWLERSRE
-531 GDADPSW
+531 GDPDPSW
-538 LGFYSYDRFAAD
+538 LDFYSYERFAAD
-550 AAECHLDLKAPRQV
+550 AAECYRDLRLPRQV

-575 TEEFVRSHG
+575 TEEYVRSHG

-629 LHRLEPYGH
+629 LHRLEPYGD
-638 EPRVAELRERARPLL
+638 EPRVVELRERARPLL

>member
-1 MSREQRGPNEK
+1 MSRELREPNEK
-12 LGTVLALAG
+12 LGAVLALAG

-91 APEVGLAFPRDVAEA
+91 APEVGLAFPRDVDAA
-106 VRSATELYRLDLAGR
+106 VRSATDLYRLDLAGR
-121 RAGSGGIWQSLAGS
+121 RGGGGIWQSLAGS
-135 FSVSAYATPAS
+135 FSVAAYATPAS
-146 RWLISPADPSV
+146 RWLISPADGSV
-157 ERDANAARTAVLGPQ
+157 ARESAARGGGSSP
-172 GTTEGARTGA
+172 TTQATQA
-182 GAHGAPGRA
+182 GA
-191 AGSSDVETT
+191 
-200 TESSTTAPAAS
+200 
-211 STEPSPT
+211 
-218 PDTADGAAHGTPD
+218 
-231 AGGYSRV
+231 
-238 PAGPAETPGSRRQSG
+238 
-253 PPAAAGARP
+253 
-262 AAGAQAADP
+262 
-271 PGPGTPAPGSPR
+271 
-283 TASIPTQPGPQNT
+283 
-296 SASGTAASASAR
+296 
-308 AVRSD
+308 
-313 RAAKAAPAPSAP
+313 APSA
-325 PRRGGGGASTG
+325 GAAT
-336 TGTGTLAPPVTSD
+336 APPASSVPVQPSGGQLPAGTPGPAPQPPAQQQQQVQAQAQSQQQTQGQ
-349 ISPLRVGHSDV
+349 SPSADPAPQRVGHSDV
-360 AKLREAAQDA
+360 AKLREAAEDA

-397 LLLGSYSDEVGR
+397 LLLGSYTDEVGR
-409 ALFGAAAELTRLAGW
+409 ALFGATAELTRLAGW

-443 RLARAAADVPLGGYV
+443 RLARAAGDVPLGGYV

-463 LQATYRG
+463 LQATYRD
-470 FADEGVDLAQA
+470 FPDEGVDLAQA

-504 AHAKAND
+504 AHAKAGD
-511 APAAGAALK
+511 SAAAGAALR
-520 AAEGWLERSRD
+520 AAEGWLERARA
-531 GDADPSW
+531 GDPDPTW

-550 AAECHLDLKAPRQV
+550 AAECYRDLKLPRQV

-575 TEEFVRSHG
+575 TEEYVRSHG

-629 LHRLEPYGH
+629 LHRLEPYGD

>member
-1 MSREQRGPNEK
+1 MSREPRGPNEK

-36 QRGLTLRYDKT
+36 QRGLSLRYDKT

-69 AIGAKLGRPVPLHE
+69 AIGSKLGRPVPLHE

-91 APEVGLAFPRDVAEA
+91 APEIGLSFPRDVGAA
-106 VRSATELYRLDLAGR
+106 VKSATDLYRLDLAGR
-121 RAGSGGIWQSLAGS
+121 RGNGSVWQSLAGS
-135 FSVSAYATPAS
+135 FAVSAYATPAS
-146 RWLISPADPSV
+146 RWLISPADSSV
-157 ERDANAARTAVLGPQ
+157 ARDVRADAQ
-172 GTTEGARTGA
+172 GT
-182 GAHGAPGRA
+182 
-191 AGSSDVETT
+191 
-200 TESSTTAPAAS
+200 
-211 STEPSPT
+211 
-218 PDTADGAAHGTPD
+218 
-231 AGGYSRV
+231 RV
-238 PAGPAETPGSRRQSG
+238 YGL
-253 PPAAAGARP
+253 
-262 AAGAQAADP
+262 
-271 PGPGTPAPGSPR
+271 
-283 TASIPTQPGPQNT
+283 
-296 SASGTAASASAR
+296 SASA
-308 AVRSD
+308 
-313 RAAKAAPAPSAP
+313 
-325 PRRGGGGASTG
+325 
-336 TGTGTLAPPVTSD
+336 PV
-349 ISPLRVGHSDV
+349 RVGHSDV
-360 AKLREAAQDA
+360 AKLREAAEES

-392 VDAAP
+392 VDATP
-397 LLLGSYSDEVGR
+397 LLLGAYSDEVGR
-409 ALFGAAAELTRLAGW
+409 ALFGATAELTRLAGW

-481 AVERNRG
+481 ALERNRSV
-488 LATARTMS
+488 ATARVMS
-496 FFRLVEAR
+496 FFHLVEAR
-504 AHAKAND
+504 AHAKADD
-511 APAAGAALK
+511 APACGAALA
-520 AAEGWLERSRD
+520 AAESWLERSRD

-538 LGFYSYDRFAAD
+538 LDFYSYDRLAAD
-550 AAECHLDLKAPRQV
+550 AAECYRDLRAPRQV

-584 LRLVVSAVAELESG
+584 LRLLVSAVAELESG
-598 NLDAACAAGTRAVEV
+598 NLDAACAVGTRAVEV

-629 LHRLEPYGH
+629 LHRMEPYGDN
-638 EPRVAELRERARPLL
+638 PRVVEFRERARPLL
-653 VAPA
+653 AAPA

>member
-69 AIGAKLGRPVPLHE
+69 AIGQKLGRPVPLHE

-91 APEVGLAFPRDVAEA
+91 APEVGLAFPRDVGEA
-106 VRSATELYRLDLAGR
+106 VKAATELYRLDLAGR
-121 RAGSGGIWQSLAGS
+121 RAGGGGIWQSLAGS

-146 RWLISPADPSV
+146 RWLINPADSSV
-157 ERDANAARTAVLGPQ
+157 ERPL
-172 GTTEGARTGA
+172 
-182 GAHGAPGRA
+182 RA
-191 AGSSDVETT
+191 AEGGEGP
-200 TESSTTAPAAS
+200 ESQ
-211 STEPSPT
+211 E
-218 PDTADGAAHGTPD
+218 DG
-231 AGGYSRV
+231 RV
-238 PAGPAETPGSRRQSG
+238 
-253 PPAAAGARP
+253 
-262 AAGAQAADP
+262 
-271 PGPGTPAPGSPR
+271 
-283 TASIPTQPGPQNT
+283 
-296 SASGTAASASAR
+296 
-308 AVRSD
+308 
-313 RAAKAAPAPSAP
+313 
-325 PRRGGGGASTG
+325 
-336 TGTGTLAPPVTSD
+336 
-349 ISPLRVGHSDV
+349 RVGHSDV
-360 AKLREAAQDA
+360 TKLREAAEDA

-409 ALFGAAAELTRLAGW
+409 ALFGATAELTRLAGW

-504 AHAKAND
+504 AHAKASD
-511 APAAGAALK
+511 AVAAGAALK
-520 AAEGWLERSRD
+520 AAESWLERSRE
-531 GDADPSW
+531 GDTDPSW

-550 AAECHLDLKAPRQV
+550 AAECYRDLKAPRQV

-575 TEEFVRSHG
+575 TEEYVRSHG

-629 LHRLEPYGH
+629 LHRLEPYGD

-653 VAPA
+653 MAPA

>member
-1 MSREQRGPNEK
+1 MSRELREPNEK
-12 LGTVLALAG
+12 LGAVLALAG

-91 APEVGLAFPRDVAEA
+91 APEVGLAFPRDVGAA
-106 VRSATELYRLDLAGR
+106 VRSATDLYRLDLAGR
-121 RAGSGGIWQSLAGS
+121 RGGGGIWQSLAGS
-135 FSVSAYATPAS
+135 FSVAAYATPAS
-146 RWLISPADPSV
+146 RWLISPADGSVAREPAGAGGSVLTTSAASAPS
-157 ERDANAARTAVLGPQ
+157 AASAASAPSAAHDVPVHDPPAGNVPVHKAPGAGHAA
-172 GTTEGARTGA
+172 GTTAGHAAGTAAGQTAAPATGPTT
-182 GAHGAPGRA
+182 GPVTGA
-191 AGSSDVETT
+191 AGSLSAPP
-200 TESSTTAPAAS
+200 STV
-211 STEPSPT
+211 
-218 PDTADGAAHGTPD
+218 
-231 AGGYSRV
+231 V
-238 PAGPAETPGSRRQSG
+238 PA
-253 PPAAAGARP
+253 
-262 AAGAQAADP
+262 
-271 PGPGTPAPGSPR
+271 
-283 TASIPTQPGPQNT
+283 QPGPET
-296 SASGTAASASAR
+296 
-308 AVRSD
+308 
-313 RAAKAAPAPSAP
+313 
-325 PRRGGGGASTG
+325 PRDLGQ
-336 TGTGTLAPPVTSD
+336 
-349 ISPLRVGHSDV
+349 RVGHSDV
-360 AKLREAAQDA
+360 AKLREAAEDA

-409 ALFGAAAELTRLAGW
+409 ALFGATAELTRLAGW

-463 LQATYRG
+463 LQATYRD
-470 FADEGVDLAQA
+470 FPDEGVDLAQA

-504 AHAKAND
+504 AHAKAGD
-511 APAAGAALK
+511 SAAAGAALR
-520 AAEGWLERSRD
+520 AAEGWLERARA
-531 GDADPSW
+531 GDPDPTW

-550 AAECHLDLKAPRQV
+550 AAECYRDLKLPRQV

-575 TEEFVRSHG
+575 TEEYVRSHG

-629 LHRLEPYGH
+629 LHRLEPYGD

-653 VAPA
+653 VAQA

>member
-1 MSREQRGPNEK
+1 MSRDTRGPNEK

-69 AIGAKLGRPVPLHE
+69 AIGSKLGRPVPLHE

-91 APEVGLAFPRDVAEA
+91 APEVGLSFPRDVNAA

-121 RAGSGGIWQSLAGS
+121 RAGGGGIWQSLAGS

-146 RWLISPADPSV
+146 RWLISPADSSV
-157 ERDANAARTAVLGPQ
+157 ARGVP
-172 GTTEGARTGA
+172 EARTGRGGPQDTEADA
-182 GAHGAPGRA
+182 GPEGSPSGPVAAPGGAPTASGVPSTSVPSGKDPAGKDDPKDA
-191 AGSSDVETT
+191 AV
-200 TESSTTAPAAS
+200 
-211 STEPSPT
+211 
-218 PDTADGAAHGTPD
+218 
-231 AGGYSRV
+231 AGGE
-238 PAGPAETPGSRRQSG
+238 PL
-253 PPAAAGARP
+253 
-262 AAGAQAADP
+262 
-271 PGPGTPAPGSPR
+271 
-283 TASIPTQPGPQNT
+283 PQH
-296 SASGTAASASAR
+296 
-308 AVRSD
+308 
-313 RAAKAAPAPSAP
+313 
-325 PRRGGGGASTG
+325 
-336 TGTGTLAPPVTSD
+336 
-349 ISPLRVGHSDV
+349 VGHSDV
-360 AKLREAAQDA
+360 SKLREAAEDA

-397 LLLGSYSDEVGR
+397 LLLASYSDEVGR
-409 ALFGAAAELTRLAGW
+409 ALFGATAELTRLAGW

-481 AVERNRG
+481 ALERNRG

-504 AHAKAND
+504 AQAKAGEGR
-511 APAAGAALK
+511 ACEVALK
-520 AAEGWLERSRD
+520 ASEGWLERSRE
-531 GDADPSW
+531 GDPDPSW
-538 LGFYSYDRFAAD
+538 LDFYSYERFAAD
-550 AAECHLDLKAPRQV
+550 AAECYRDLRLPRQV

-629 LHRLEPYGH
+629 LHRLEPYGD
-638 EPRVAELRERARPLL
+638 EPRVVELRERARPLL
-653 VAPA
+653 VAPV